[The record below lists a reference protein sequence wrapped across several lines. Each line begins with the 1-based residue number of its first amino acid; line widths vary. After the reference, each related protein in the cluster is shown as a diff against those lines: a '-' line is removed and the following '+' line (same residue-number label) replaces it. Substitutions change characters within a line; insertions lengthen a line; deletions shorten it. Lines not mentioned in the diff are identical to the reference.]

1 MGKKKGNNGP
11 SQEHL
16 QIYQRMNF
24 LYQASNLMTT
34 LVQPESPTA
43 KHGSLAPLGRYYN
56 NTMKRISKRLLLR
69 SDPSIKRT
77 ICKRCDTTLIP
88 ALTSTVRMKDHAS
101 IIHCKTCGTEKK
113 LLAGPQVLFS
123 QRPENIVEKG
133 SKEAM

>member
-69 SDPSIKRT
+69 S
-77 ICKRCDTTLIP
+77 
-88 ALTSTVRMKDHAS
+88 
-101 IIHCKTCGTEKK
+101 
-113 LLAGPQVLFS
+113 
-123 QRPENIVEKG
+123 
-133 SKEAM
+133 